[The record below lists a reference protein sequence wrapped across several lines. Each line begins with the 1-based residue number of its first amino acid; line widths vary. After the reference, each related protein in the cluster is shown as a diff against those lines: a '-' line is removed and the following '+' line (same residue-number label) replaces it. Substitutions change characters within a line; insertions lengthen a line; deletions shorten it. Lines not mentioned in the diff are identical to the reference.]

1 MPTSSKDHELHP
13 AAVSL
18 DLLPEGLARQGQEA
32 AAHLVRW
39 IPRLVAGLLLP
50 AFLLALWWVT
60 AERAWI
66 APQILPPPA
75 FVWESFGIVWESGEL
90 LEHVGYSLSRVGW
103 SLLWGGG
110 AGLLLG
116 VSMGLSASL
125 RTYVLPTFRALSQ
138 VPVLGWIPLLIIFV
152 GIEEPLKLW
161 AISLAVV
168 IPVTLTTIDGVVNV
182 PRAHHEVGAVFG
194 FSNWQVL
201 RHIVVPATLPSLF
214 TAVRQGVM
222 QAWLTVIFVELL
234 SSSEG
239 LGFFMAYSRSLGQ
252 IDLVIVSM
260 FAIGVLGVLID
271 LVLRSMETHLQRWRQ
286 GAY

>member
-1 MPTSSKDHELHP
+1 MSASSNDHELHP
-13 AAVSL
+13 AVTL
-18 DLLPEGLARQGQEA
+18 ELLPAGVARQGKEA
-32 AAHLVRW
+32 AAILARW
-39 IPRLVAGLLLP
+39 SIRLAAGLLLP
-50 AFLLALWWVT
+50 ALLWGLWWVAADRT
-60 AERAWI
+60 WI
-66 APQILPPPA
+66 APQILPPPV
-75 FVWESFGIVWESGEL
+75 FVWESFGVVWASGEL
-90 LEHVGYSLSRVGW
+90 LEHVGHSVSRVAW

-110 AGLLLG
+110 AGVVLG
-116 VSMGLSASL
+116 LAMGLSASL
-125 RTYVLPTFRALSQ
+125 RAYVLPTFRALSQ

-168 IPVTLTTIDGVVNV
+168 IPVTLTLLDGVVNV

-194 FSNWQVL
+194 FTRWQVL
-201 RHIVVPATLPSLF
+201 RYIVLPATVPSLF

-252 IDLVIVSM
+252 IDMVIVSM
-260 FAIGVLGVLID
+260 FAIGVLGILID
-271 LVLRSMETHLQRWRQ
+271 LGLRLIESQLQGWRQ
-286 GAY
+286 TAY